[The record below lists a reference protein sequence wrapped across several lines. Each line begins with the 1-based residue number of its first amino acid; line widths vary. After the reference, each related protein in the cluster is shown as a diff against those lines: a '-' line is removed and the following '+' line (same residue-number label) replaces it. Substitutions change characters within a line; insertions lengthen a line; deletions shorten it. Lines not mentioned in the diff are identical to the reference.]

1 MDSNYVLI
9 QRFKMQVSK
18 FSGIISKGFSK
29 PLKKFITQM
38 IYGIQAS
45 EDVKLSNIS
54 RSLKEDIPLIKTED
68 RLSRNLSSID
78 FSDNINYEISRL
90 ASNRITEDM
99 VLAIDP
105 GDIRKP
111 YAKSMEHLCKI
122 YDADK
127 HQQENGYHL
136 CKVVAASL
144 DHMTVIPVY
153 CQGWSTEAESHTGV
167 TDEII
172 KAVDFVS
179 EHIEDRGTWAI
190 DRQGDNNVLI
200 EKFVKDNKRFVIRLK
215 LNRLV
220 FYEGKAR
227 NVIEYGNIEC
237 PFQARVIKYEEDS
250 KPVVINLQ
258 YGVIDVCLSSLSGNF
273 KLVIVKGFGSQPMF
287 LLTNIPLNVHD
298 KNQIWQ
304 VIEIYLTRWKCDES
318 YRYIKQS
325 YNLEDIRVRSYI
337 AIKNMIALVLAVAYF
352 ATVYLGKSIKL
363 KIAVEKILLLSKRFF
378 GVPTF
383 FNYAIADGITELLK
397 RATKGIIYS
406 DGYRNDFKKIRDFQ
420 LSFPFD

>member
-29 PLKKFITQM
+29 PVKKFITQM

-68 RLSRNLSSID
+68 RLSRNLSYID
-78 FSDNINYEISRL
+78 FSDKINYEVTRL
-90 ASNRITEDM
+90 ASNRITEDI

-111 YAKSMEHLCKI
+111 YAKAMEHLCKI

-127 HQQENGYHL
+127 HQEGNGYHL

-144 DHMTVIPVY
+144 DHMTVIPMY
-153 CQGWSTEAESHTGV
+153 CQAWSTEAESRRGV

-172 KAVDFVS
+172 KAIDFVS
-179 EHIEDRGTWAI
+179 EHVGNRGTWAI
-190 DRQGDNNVLI
+190 DRQGDNNDLI
-200 EKFVKDNKRFVIRLK
+200 GKFIKDDKRFVIRLK

-220 FYEGKAR
+220 FYKDKAR
-227 NVIEYGNIEC
+227 SVVEYSNIEC
-237 PFQARVIKYEEDS
+237 PYQATMFKYEEDS
-250 KPVVINLQ
+250 KPVTIKLQ
-258 YGVIDVCLSSLSGNF
+258 YTAINVCLATITGNF

-287 LLTNIPLNVHD
+287 LLTNIPLNIHD
-298 KNQIWQ
+298 KNQVWQ

-337 AIKNMIALVLAVAYF
+337 AIRNMVALVLAVAYF

-363 KIAVEKILLLSKRFF
+363 KIAVQKILLLSKRFF

-383 FNYAIADGITELLK
+383 FNYAIADGITELLRK
-397 RATKGIIYS
+397 ATKGICCS
-406 DGYRNDFKKIRDFQ
+406 ESKKQKDFQ
-420 LSFPFD
+420 LSFPFG